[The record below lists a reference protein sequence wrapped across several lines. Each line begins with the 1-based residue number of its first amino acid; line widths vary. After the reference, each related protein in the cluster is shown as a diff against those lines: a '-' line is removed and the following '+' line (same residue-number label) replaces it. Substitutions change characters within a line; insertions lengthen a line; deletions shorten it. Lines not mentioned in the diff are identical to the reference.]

1 MVAPALAGVQRC
13 FKLLIRSRNL
23 KGRQIPFTNHVKYIG
38 AIFDKII
45 TWKIYTETI
54 GTKALRIFLS
64 IYPNLKGECLS
75 VGAKLII
82 YKALIRSMLT
92 YACPAWEFAADSY
105 HMKLQRLQN
114 RVLRTVG
121 NLLSHTPI
129 RNLHRSFKIPYL
141 YDDVTQLCREQ
152 TDVIRNHANVIIRT
166 IGQEEVCHRKYE
178 RLRLGGGQAYDRSSR
193 HRL

>member
-64 IYPNLKGECLS
+64 IYPILKSERLS
-75 VGAKLII
+75 VHAKLIM
-82 YKALIRSMLT
+82 YKALISSILT

-105 HMKLQRLQN
+105 LSKLQQLQN
-114 RVLRTVG
+114 KVLRTTG
-121 NLLSHTPI
+121 NSQGT
-129 RNLHRSFKIPYL
+129 
-141 YDDVTQLCREQ
+141 
-152 TDVIRNHANVIIRT
+152 
-166 IGQEEVCHRKYE
+166 
-178 RLRLGGGQAYDRSSR
+178 LRLAIYMDHLKFHIYMISLHNYAGSKLSLYAIMTM
-193 HRL
+193 L